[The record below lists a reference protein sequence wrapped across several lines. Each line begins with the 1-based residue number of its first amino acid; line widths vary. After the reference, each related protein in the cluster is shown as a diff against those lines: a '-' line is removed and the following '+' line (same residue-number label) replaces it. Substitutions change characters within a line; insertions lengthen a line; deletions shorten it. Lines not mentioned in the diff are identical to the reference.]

1 MKNLNKEIF
10 DVLRTDVDIKSE
22 LGGEFIYQFVKG
34 NDKTD
39 IWITFSELN
48 SSPGLY
54 AENEK
59 KTTNVMYQV
68 DIWSMAPIKTQLKNA
83 VQAAMKKLSFQRVST
98 YPNYEMD
105 TKMYRYGFRFIT
117 EIMNEGGK

>member
-1 MKNLNKEIF
+1 MQDLGAVTKFIYSDATKAYVWGKEIF
-10 DVLRTDVDIKSE
+10 DVLRTDVVIKSE

-39 IWITFSELN
+39 IWLTFSELN

-54 AENEK
+54 AENEE

-68 DIWSMAPIKTQLKNA
+68 DIWSMAPIKTQLN
-83 VQAAMKKLSFQRVST
+83 L
-98 YPNYEMD
+98 
-105 TKMYRYGFRFIT
+105 
-117 EIMNEGGK
+117 

>member
-1 MKNLNKEIF
+1 MRNLNKEVF
-10 DVLRTDVDIKSE
+10 NVLRTDTVIKTE

-39 IWITFSELN
+39 IWITFCELD
-48 SSPGLY
+48 SSPGVY
-54 AENEK
+54 AENEE

-68 DIWSMAPIKTQLKNA
+68 DIWSMSPIKFQLKNA

-98 YPNYEMD
+98 FPDYEMD
-105 TKMYRYGFRFIT
+105 TKIYRYGFRFLT
-117 EIMNEGGK
+117 EIMN